1 MESNLEKMPL
11 SLVMDMLEATAQKH
25 DLLLSTNLIDFA
37 DDIWALA
44 TLAVREE
51 LGLSKQV
58 SEYQQA
64 DNYMKDLIKQ
74 RQAESGNAW
83 LEWVDSNS
91 YGMKTLK
98 GKK

>member
-1 MESNLEKMPL
+1 MESNLENMPL

-64 DNYMKDLIKQ
+64 DNYMKNLIKQ

-91 YGMKTLK
+91 YCMKTLK

>member
-64 DNYMKDLIKQ
+64 DNHMKNLIKQ

>member
-64 DNYMKDLIKQ
+64 DNYMKNLIKQ

>member
-1 MESNLEKMPL
+1 MESNLENMPL

>member
-1 MESNLEKMPL
+1 MESNLENMPL

-64 DNYMKDLIKQ
+64 DNYMKNLIKQ